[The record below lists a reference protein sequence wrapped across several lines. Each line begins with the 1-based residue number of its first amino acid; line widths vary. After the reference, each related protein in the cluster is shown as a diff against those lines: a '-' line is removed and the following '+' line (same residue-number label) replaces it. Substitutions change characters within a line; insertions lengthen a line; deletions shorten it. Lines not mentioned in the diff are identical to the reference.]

1 MVQFG
6 TDSQVEIQ
14 VRCTS
19 EAKYYFVLWGDAVVS
34 AHGVVRLLQWWS
46 THGADDSRLERQ
58 CHCATVFG
66 G

>member
-19 EAKYYFVLWGDAVVS
+19 EAKYSFVLWGDAVVS
-34 AHGVVRLLQWWS
+34 AHSVATLLQWWS
-46 THGADDSRLERQ
+46 THGADDSRLE
-58 CHCATVFG
+58 
-66 G
+66 